1 MKNISLIGISVILLF
16 IVFIVCQENITDD
29 SEIIESLI
37 ARGKVT
43 FDSSGV
49 PGAKVDIFMREGY
62 PGHDS
67 MDTSSIAVTGTTD
80 KNGRYYINMKKDGT
94 LAINP
99 ELPCSPKYFN
109 VSAFHEE
116 FGSYSVDVLSDSFFN
131 VNADLQLTG
140 R

>member
-1 MKNISLIGISVILLF
+1 MKKILLTGTAVILLLL
-16 IVFIVCQENITDD
+16 VTIVCQKNITDD
-29 SEIIESLI
+29 SGDIESLI
-37 ARGKVT
+37 ARGRIT

-49 PGAKVDIFMREGY
+49 PGATVNIFKREGY

-116 FGSYSVDVLSDSFFN
+116 YGSYSVDVLSDSFLN